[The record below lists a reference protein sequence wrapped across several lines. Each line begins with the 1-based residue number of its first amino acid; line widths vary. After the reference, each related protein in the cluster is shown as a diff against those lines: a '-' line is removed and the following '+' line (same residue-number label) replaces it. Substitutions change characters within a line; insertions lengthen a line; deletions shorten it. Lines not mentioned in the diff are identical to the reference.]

1 MLVHHTNPKMTP
13 VDDRQGSDDE
23 FQQYLS
29 NNLRLKYIDDSPHA
43 IQEFLNCDGD
53 NPAYGISKN

>member
-13 VDDRQGSDDE
+13 VDDRQGIDDE

-29 NNLRLKYIDDSPHA
+29 NNLRLKNIDDSPHA

-53 NPAYGISKN
+53 NPAY